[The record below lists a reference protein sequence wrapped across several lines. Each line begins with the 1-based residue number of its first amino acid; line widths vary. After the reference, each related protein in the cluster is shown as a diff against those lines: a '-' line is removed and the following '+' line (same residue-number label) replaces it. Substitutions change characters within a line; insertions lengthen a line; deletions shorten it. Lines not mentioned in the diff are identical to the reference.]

1 MWKDFKRKI
10 QQERKDQGEKPLAK
24 RTFHQIRNALNM
36 CLRTAED
43 KEWIDKVPEFREPR
57 GSNKVTAGRAWFE
70 PKEQTRLLKALDEN
84 IEELEKTR
92 HHQSAKGLRDY
103 VQFMLFSGLRVGES
117 RNVEFRDVDIVFT
130 KTKPGEPTA
139 NTKRALLIKNIVGKR
154 GCSL

>member
-92 HHQSAKGLRDY
+92 HHQSAGTKGLCAIHAIQWATCWRK
-103 VQFMLFSGLRVGES
+103 S
-117 RNVEFRDVDIVFT
+117 
-130 KTKPGEPTA
+130 
-139 NTKRALLIKNIVGKR
+139 KRRIQGR
-154 GCSL
+154 GYCFHQD